1 MMNNPNPF
9 ENLFQHLTPE
19 FLKANLKK
27 LTDKFGIDV
36 NISDEQIQELL
47 KTFQETLA
55 KAEEM
60 RQDAVTFKEELEKL
74 ITNSKDGNGN
84 FSAEYFYQA
93 VSDLDKRIQEA
104 DLRETDRSILEG
116 LISGTKKIVAFWV
129 DKNA

>member
-1 MMNNPNPF
+1 MNNPNPF

-93 VSDLDKRIQEA
+93 VSDLDKRIQKA

-116 LISGTKKIVAFWV
+116 LISGTKKMVAFWV